1 MVFLMEEQMFSGV
14 ERKHNGVHGTFSVS
28 VFLEEQLDFNQTLL
42 LQPLLPEKLSD

>member
-1 MVFLMEEQMFSGV
+1 MVFLMEEQMFSVV